1 MPASLIKLNYK
12 VIALVCVLA
21 LLGFIAAYAAEFR
34 VFANT
39 LDAQD
44 LIVKS
49 LIGGLATG
57 VLLSWQLKKYTE
69 DILGKMRL
77 WTGCICMCTLFAP
90 LIGSWANRLPAY
102 RSIHEIQVEFF
113 SEKPYAA
120 SRFGYLE
127 GEKIEPDGYYIFIFK
142 DGKLERL
149 RSESPKFPEVER
161 GDKVRLN
168 VQKGIFGY
176 EVVRWK

>member
-1 MPASLIKLNYK
+1 VIKLNYK
-12 VIALVCVLA
+12 VIAVASLLA
-21 LLGFIAAYAAEFR
+21 LVALIAVYAAEFR

-44 LIVKS
+44 LVVKS
-49 LIGGLATG
+49 LIWGLAAG
-57 VLLSWQLKKYTE
+57 LLLSWQLRKYADDT
-69 DILGKMRL
+69 LGKLRL
-77 WTGCICMCTLFAP
+77 WTGCICMCILFAP

-102 RSIHEIQVEFF
+102 RSSHEMQVGFF

-120 SRFGYLE
+120 SRFGFFE
-127 GEKIEPDGYYIFIFK
+127 GEKIEPEGYYIFIFK

-149 RSESPKFPEVER
+149 RSESPKFQGVER
-161 GDKVRLN
+161 GEMIRLN

-176 EVVRWK
+176 EIVRWD